1 MLLIMGQNVKLLKLE
16 QSVML
21 SILEWNVM
29 LLMLFM
35 MLSEFHTADIGV
47 ECNVADV
54 VYDVIII

>member
-1 MLLIMGQNVKLLKLE
+1 MGQNVKVLKLE

-47 ECNVADV
+47 ECDVADV
-54 VYDVIII
+54 VYDVIRILCC